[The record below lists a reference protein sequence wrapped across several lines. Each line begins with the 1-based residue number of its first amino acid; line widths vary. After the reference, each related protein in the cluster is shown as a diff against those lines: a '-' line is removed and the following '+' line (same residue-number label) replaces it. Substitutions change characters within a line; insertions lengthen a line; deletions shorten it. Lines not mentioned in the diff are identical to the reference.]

1 MIIKPFNA
9 SYRRTSCTNR
19 QLFSISP
26 SRGRE
31 FLLDVLALRFPPEDV
46 YRDVQRLK
54 VASGGQLK
62 AFRHLLDADE

>member
-19 QLFSISP
+19 RLFSISP

-31 FLLDVLALRFPPEDV
+31 FLLNVLALRFPPEDV

-54 VASGGQLK
+54 QLHR
-62 AFRHLLDADE
+62 AAQSL